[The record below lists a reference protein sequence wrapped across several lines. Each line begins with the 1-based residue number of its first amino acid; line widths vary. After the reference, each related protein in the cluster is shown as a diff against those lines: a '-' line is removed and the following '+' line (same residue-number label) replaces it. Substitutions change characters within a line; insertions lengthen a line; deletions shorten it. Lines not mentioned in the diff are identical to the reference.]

1 MSRPEESLRQATH
14 ETRRQAIHALGIRRK
29 ATHRRAIPYRPT
41 KLAVDFILERPCY
54 CRGMGNDAA
63 VAQVRTG
70 LAQGR
75 EEILGRHRAGAG
87 GQEVV
92 RAISTLTD
100 QVIGELFS
108 AIAARFPGPE
118 PVPLSLVATGG
129 YGRRELAPRSDIDL
143 LALLPDGRDGP
154 ARARANLI
162 AEHLHR
168 AVWDAGLEAGYA
180 ARTLDQCVDLA
191 REDHTIR
198 TALLDG
204 RLVAGNPQ
212 LFKGLERATV
222 TELEQRRVEE
232 FISDKLEEFNERRV
246 RYGGSVWLLEP
257 HLKQGKGGLRDL
269 QAALW
274 IARVRHKVAGLGE
287 AGERGLLPHREV
299 TAARAARDL
308 LWRFRNELHYATG
321 RRDDRL
327 TFDNQ
332 RRLATALGYSDDR
345 DGELGVEKL
354 MRDAYIALQEIA
366 RASDAL
372 IDRCAI
378 EDAPRSALRRVPR
391 PQPIDDAFKIW
402 NGRVTVNDKE
412 VFARRP
418 ADLIRLYAVAETW
431 GLPVYSYARDLLVQ
445 ELQRL
450 GPQLAT
456 DREAHVELWQLL
468 VREGSDGSAL
478 VSLHELGVL
487 GALFP
492 EIARLRARAQHSI
505 YHVYTVDTHTVFAMA
520 HMMRLRSGALAES
533 EPVLTRVA
541 RAQQRPLVLMLG
553 LLFHD
558 LGKGMGPDHS
568 TRGAE
573 LFRAYAQRIG
583 LDPADARDVEW
594 LVLAHLR
601 MSHISQRRDLEDA
614 ALIQSFAREAGTA
627 ARLEM
632 LYLLTYADM
641 SCVSPENW
649 TPWKA
654 NLLRTLYEKT
664 RATMLAEGLGAPE
677 HAQSVEERRHRL
689 ADRLAPLAGELAPLV
704 PNFVKDLP
712 ERYLASVLPEAAARH
727 LKLWAVARKTGFA
740 GELHRS
746 AVGEADLTL
755 LAADRPGL
763 LAVFTAALAA
773 NGIDILGAE
782 VNSLASGIALDTFV
796 VRESG
801 GAAPSQSRWEAARGD
816 LLRLLSGAEDPHRLV
831 QKRLRRA
838 TWASSAAPSVETKL
852 RVDDVSSETMTILD
866 VLTQDRPGLLHTI
879 ADALHRAG
887 VSIEVARIATEGNR
901 ATDAFYLRDLTAH
914 SPLAVGKI
922 TDPTRRAAVV
932 EAVQS
937 AIASLAGGG

>member
-1 MSRPEESLRQATH
+1 
-14 ETRRQAIHALGIRRK
+14 
-29 ATHRRAIPYRPT
+29 
-41 KLAVDFILERPCY
+41 
-54 CRGMGNDAA
+54 
-63 VAQVRTG
+63 
-70 LAQGR
+70 
-75 EEILGRHRAGAG
+75 
-87 GQEVV
+87 
-92 RAISTLTD
+92 
-100 QVIGELFS
+100 
-108 AIAARFPGPE
+108 
-118 PVPLSLVATGG
+118 
-129 YGRRELAPRSDIDL
+129 
-143 LALLPDGRDGP
+143 
-154 ARARANLI
+154 
-162 AEHLHR
+162 
-168 AVWDAGLEAGYA
+168 
-180 ARTLDQCVDLA
+180 
-191 REDHTIR
+191 
-198 TALLDG
+198 
-204 RLVAGNPQ
+204 
-212 LFKGLERATV
+212 
-222 TELEQRRVEE
+222 
-232 FISDKLEEFNERRV
+232 
-246 RYGGSVWLLEP
+246 
-257 HLKQGKGGLRDL
+257 
-269 QAALW
+269 
-274 IARVRHKVAGLGE
+274 
-287 AGERGLLPHREV
+287 
-299 TAARAARDL
+299 
-308 LWRFRNELHYATG
+308 
-321 RRDDRL
+321 
-327 TFDNQ
+327 
-332 RRLATALGYSDDR
+332 
-345 DGELGVEKL
+345 
-354 MRDAYIALQEIA
+354 
-366 RASDAL
+366 
-372 IDRCAI
+372 
-378 EDAPRSALRRVPR
+378 
-391 PQPIDDAFKIW
+391 
-402 NGRVTVNDKE
+402 
-412 VFARRP
+412 
-418 ADLIRLYAVAETW
+418 
-431 GLPVYSYARDLLVQ
+431 
-445 ELQRL
+445 
-450 GPQLAT
+450 
-456 DREAHVELWQLL
+456 
-468 VREGSDGSAL
+468 
-478 VSLHELGVL
+478 
-487 GALFP
+487 
-492 EIARLRARAQHSI
+492 
-505 YHVYTVDTHTVFAMA
+505 MA

-573 LFRAYAQRIG
+573 LLRAYAQRIG

-614 ALIQSFAREAGTA
+614 ALIESFAREAGTA

-664 RATMLAEGLGAPE
+664 RATMLTEGLGAPE

-689 ADRLAPLAGELAPLV
+689 ADQLAPLAGELAALV
-704 PNFVKDLP
+704 SSFVKDLP
-712 ERYLASVLPEAAARH
+712 ERYLASAPPEAAARH
-727 LKLWAVARKTGFA
+727 LKLWAVAGKTGFA

-914 SPLAVGKI
+914 SAPAVGKI

>member
-1 MSRPEESLRQATH
+1 MAPGR
-14 ETRRQAIHALGIRRK
+14 TR
-29 ATHRRAIPYRPT
+29 
-41 KLAVDFILERPCY
+41 LE
-54 CRGMGNDAA
+54 
-63 VAQVRTG
+63 
-70 LAQGR
+70 QGR
-75 EEILGRHRAGAG
+75 EEILARHRAGAG

-92 RAISTLTD
+92 RAISALTD
-100 QVIGELFS
+100 QVIIELFD
-108 AIAARFPGPE
+108 AIAAQFPGNGL
-118 PVPLSLVATGG
+118 VPLALVATGG

-143 LALLPDGRDGP
+143 LALLPKEGDP
-154 ARARANLI
+154 ATKARANKI

-168 AVWDAGLEAGYA
+168 AIWDAGLEAGYA

-191 REDHTIR
+191 RKDHTIR

-204 RLVAGNPQ
+204 RLVAGDPH

-232 FISDKLEEFNERRV
+232 FINDKLEEFNERRA

-274 IARVRHKVAGLGE
+274 IARVRHKLAGLGE

-308 LWRFRNELHYATG
+308 LWRLRNELHYATG

-332 RRLATALGYSDDR
+332 RRLATALSYADDP

-354 MRDAYIALQEIA
+354 MRDTYIALQEIA

-372 IDRCAI
+372 IDRCAV
-378 EDAPRSALRRVPR
+378 EDAPRSLLRRVPR
-391 PQPIDDAFKIW
+391 PHPIDDAFKVW
-402 NGRVTVNDKE
+402 NNRVTVNDKE

-418 ADLIRLYAVAETW
+418 ADMIRLYAVAETS

-450 GPQLAT
+450 GPGLAT
-456 DREAHVELWQLL
+456 DREAHFELWQLL

-478 VSLHELGVL
+478 VPLHELGVL
-487 GALFP
+487 GALLP
-492 EIARLRARAQHSI
+492 EVERLRARAQHSL
-505 YHVYTVDTHTVFAMA
+505 YHVYTVDTHTVFALA
-520 HMMRLRSGALAES
+520 QMMRLRSGALAEI

-541 RAQQRPLVLMLG
+541 RALQRPLVLMLG

-558 LGKGMGPDHS
+558 LGKGLGPDHS
-568 TRGAE
+568 ARGAE
-573 LFRAYAQRIG
+573 LVRAYAQRVG

-601 MSHISQRRDLEDA
+601 MSHISQRRDLEDKN
-614 ALIQSFAREAGTA
+614 LIESFAREVGTA

-641 SCVSPENW
+641 SCVSAENW

-664 RATMLAEGLGAPE
+664 RATMRAEGLGAPE
-677 HAQSVEERRHRL
+677 HAQSMEERRQRL
-689 ADRLAPLAGELAPLV
+689 AERLAPLAGEQASMV
-704 PNFVKDLP
+704 AAFVKELP
-712 ERYLASVLPEAAARH
+712 ERYVASALPEAAARH
-727 LKLWAVARKTGFA
+727 LKLWTLAKKTGFA

-755 LAADRPGL
+755 LAVDRPGL
-763 LAVFTAALAA
+763 LALFSAALAA

-796 VRESG
+796 VRETG
-801 GAAPSQSRWEAARGD
+801 GGSPSQTRWEAARAD
-816 LLRLLSGAEDPHRLV
+816 LLRLLSGADDPHQLV

-838 TWASSAAPSVETKL
+838 TWASSAAPSVQTKL
-852 RVDDVSSETMTILD
+852 RVDDVSSENMTILD
-866 VLTQDRPGLLHTI
+866 VMTQDRPGLLHTI

-901 ATDAFYLRDLTAH
+901 ATDAFYLRDLTSASRH
-914 SPLAVGKI
+914 PVGKI

-932 EAVQS
+932 EAVQA